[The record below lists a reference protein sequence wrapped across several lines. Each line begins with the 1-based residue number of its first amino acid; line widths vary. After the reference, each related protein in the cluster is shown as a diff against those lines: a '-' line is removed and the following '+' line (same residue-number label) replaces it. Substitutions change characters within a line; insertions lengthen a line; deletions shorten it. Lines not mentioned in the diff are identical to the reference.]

1 MDKRTLTWDITDINY
16 TKNIKFTFDLENK
29 KNHLLMTFGMGACVL
44 IVIVIIVFIIIAIK
58 KHKERK
64 ADSVPIHTD
73 YDPSIEELIKE
84 ENKNKLE
91 IVEVDQTPEVAQVEN
106 NVRTEETEI
115 KLQEEQTVLKNQ
127 PVKKKRMFI
136 DDNQFKEKFQIDES
150 VSKDEVYVDTP
161 DVDDKL

>member
-1 MDKRTLTWDITDINY
+1 MRL
-16 TKNIKFTFDLENK
+16 
-29 KNHLLMTFGMGACVL
+29 
-44 IVIVIIVFIIIAIK
+44 
-58 KHKERK
+58 
-64 ADSVPIHTD
+64 S
-73 YDPSIEELIKE
+73 
-84 ENKNKLE
+84 NKLE